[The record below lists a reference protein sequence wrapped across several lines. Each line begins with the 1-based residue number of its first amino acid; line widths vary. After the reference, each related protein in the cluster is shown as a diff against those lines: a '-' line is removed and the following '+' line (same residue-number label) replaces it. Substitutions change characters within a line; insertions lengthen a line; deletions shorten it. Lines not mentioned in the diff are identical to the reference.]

1 MLQKSVMAELAAQG
15 DEPMS
20 NDSKRAIIEKTVL
33 WVCKISYLLIILLI
47 TWIVIFAIGTLIGL
61 PTLIIWL
68 TYIAAHIF
76 EVLKR
81 LIIKKYY
88 FPRFCVTA
96 YLNTEE
102 EWEIDVRVENI
113 VDAE

>member
-1 MLQKSVMAELAAQG
+1 M
-15 DEPMS
+15 P
-20 NDSKRAIIEKTVL
+20 
-33 WVCKISYLLIILLI
+33 
-47 TWIVIFAIGTLIGL
+47 
-61 PTLIIWL
+61 IIWL

-102 EWEIDVRVENI
+102 EWEIDVRAENI
-113 VDAE
+113 IDAE